1 MRRSLFLIAALLVA
15 LSWTKPASAQ
25 FFNNN
30 MQDPESEIES
40 ARTKQKQAVQKYAR
54 PSASRARSAAGTGL
68 DRYGRLDLSGRPAP
82 GYPAVRGEL
91 TGPGAARVSRGG
103 ANGVARRRGRR

>member
-1 MRRSLFLIAALLVA
+1 MRRSLFLIAVLFVA
-15 LSWTKPASAQ
+15 LSWTKPAAAQ

-30 MQDPESEIES
+30 TQDPETEIES
-40 ARTKQKQAVQKYAR
+40 ARTKQKQAVQKYSR
-54 PSASRARSAAGTGL
+54 PSAARARAAAGTGL

-82 GYPAVRGEL
+82 GYPTVRGDI
-91 TGPGAARVSRGG
+91 TGLGAARVSRGG